1 MKLNL
6 HRTGRV
12 SQELSE
18 VAIGDRSGC
27 VLNLISS
34 LALNDAAELNA
45 LYSMHIGDS
54 FLESCIASK
63 IPFLLGSGGAPAK
76 GYVSEVWIRQEFI
89 QPIHVDEVVGHASVL
104 GQVGRG
110 VRVSHAGV
118 VSGVLVSS
126 GIGYQQ
132 SRRERIGVR
141 GNIADSND
149 VVG

>member
-6 HRTGRV
+6 DRTGRV

-27 VLNLISS
+27 ILNLVSV
-34 LALNDAAELNA
+34 LALHDAAELNA

-54 FLESCIASK
+54 FLERGVAS
-63 IPFLLGSGGAPAK
+63 IVPFLLGAGGAPAK
-76 GYVSEVWIRQEFI
+76 GYVSKVWIGQEFI
-89 QPIHVDEVVGHASVL
+89 QPVHIDEVVGHASVL
-104 GQVGRG
+104 GQVCGG

-132 SRRERIGVR
+132 SG
-141 GNIADSND
+141 
-149 VVG
+149 

>member
-6 HRTGRV
+6 DRTGRV

-27 VLNLISS
+27 ILNLVRS
-34 LALNDAAELNA
+34 LTLNDAAELNA

-54 FLESCIASK
+54 FLDCCVAS
-63 IPFLLGSGGAPAK
+63 IVPFLLGSRGTPAK
-76 GYVSEVWIRQEFI
+76 GYVSKVWICQKFI

-104 GQVGRG
+104 GQVCRG